1 MFTRHPILNKWLV
14 LTGIV
19 FAVSAIVIIL
29 TANKFIRTSFINRSK
44 LAVRDAL
51 QSEIN
56 DLQPQDFSL
65 KDPTHV
71 ENVFNSFY
79 NGIKTTE
86 IIRIKV
92 WDYSGKVIYSD
103 DQSIIGQRFPDNEQ
117 YQEALKGEIIA
128 EIGQKV
134 KPENRTEQG
143 YEQLLEVYVPVIFKD
158 EDIPSG
164 VIEVYYRLDDVN
176 NQTKQTQIVLII
188 TIITNILLLSVLL
201 LVVYRTVIF
210 KQIQKIDLQAAA
222 LDKSFD
228 HVTITNLDG
237 IILYVNEAAEK
248 LTGYSKKEMIGQRPS
263 LWGKQM
269 SNEFYEQMW
278 KTIKIDKKNFSGQI
292 NNKRKNGDVYQ
303 ASMNVSPI
311 LDKNGN
317 PAFFV
322 GIERDMTKEMEIDK
336 AKTEFVSLASH
347 QLRTPLS
354 AVNWY
359 TEMLMDGNAGAI
371 TPEQKKYLDEIY
383 RSNQRMVE
391 LVNALLNVSRID
403 LGTFAIDPQL
413 TDIAEIATSV
423 VFEQLPVITGKHL
436 TVTETYHDDVP
447 IMKVDPKLIRIVF
460 QNLISNA
467 VKYTP
472 PEGKVTVKII
482 TTMKDK
488 QKDGVCISVS
498 DTGYGIPASQQA
510 NVFTKLFRADN
521 AIEKETDGTGLGLY
535 VVKNIVEQAHGRVWF
550 TSIENQGT
558 TFFVTL
564 PLIGMTQKKGN
575 KGLIAG

>member
-1 MFTRHPILNKWLV
+1 M
-14 LTGIV
+14 
-19 FAVSAIVIIL
+19 
-29 TANKFIRTSFINRSK
+29 
-44 LAVRDAL
+44 RDAL

-143 YEQLLEVYVPVIFKD
+143 YEQLLEVYVPLIFKD
-158 EDIPSG
+158 EYIPSG
-164 VIEVYYRLDDVN
+164 VIELYYRLDDVN